1 MWLPVSMNF
10 KPRRIDAGGDTRVQR
25 VTRRVVYLVRHG
37 EAGGAE
43 PGAVLT
49 DAGRRQAALLAERLA
64 QIPFATIHH
73 SPWDRAAQT
82 AEIIA
87 GHHPG
92 VTLRAS
98 DLLRECVPSR
108 PPDERLT
115 AQQAAWFAD
124 WTPDILA
131 DSAAQ
136 AAEAVR
142 RFAGTGGDGEHE
154 LLVTHGNVVN
164 WFVSQ
169 ALDAPDWAWLRM
181 LDYNAALTVILYLPD
196 RVKLVAY
203 NDTGHLPP
211 DLRGTGYPREA
222 RV

>member
-1 MWLPVSMNF
+1 M
-10 KPRRIDAGGDTRVQR
+10 
-25 VTRRVVYLVRHG
+25 TRRVVYLVRHG

-64 QIPFATIHH
+64 QIPFAAIHH
-73 SPWDRAAQT
+73 SPWDRAAQS
-82 AEIIA
+82 
-87 GHHPG
+87 
-92 VTLRAS
+92 V
-98 DLLRECVPSR
+98 
-108 PPDERLT
+108 
-115 AQQAAWFAD
+115 
-124 WTPDILA
+124 
-131 DSAAQ
+131 
-136 AAEAVR
+136 
-142 RFAGTGGDGEHE
+142 
-154 LLVTHGNVVN
+154 LVTHANVVN

-211 DLRGTGYPREA
+211 DLRGTGYPQEA
-222 RV
+222 RI

>member
-1 MWLPVSMNF
+1 M
-10 KPRRIDAGGDTRVQR
+10 
-25 VTRRVVYLVRHG
+25 TRRVLYLVRHG

-43 PGAVLT
+43 PSAVLT
-49 DAGRRQAALLAERLA
+49 DTGRRQAALLGERLA
-64 QIPFATIHH
+64 GIPFAAIHH

-82 AEIIA
+82 ADIIA
-87 GHHPG
+87 AHHPG
-92 VTLRAS
+92 VPVCPS
-98 DLLRECVPSR
+98 DLLRECIPTR

-115 AQQAAWFAD
+115 AQQAAWFAE
-124 WTPDILA
+124 WPPDTLA

-142 RFAGTGGDGEHE
+142 RFAGSGGDGEHE

-164 WFVSQ
+164 WFVSR

-196 RVKLVAY
+196 RLKLVAY
-203 NDTGHLPP
+203 NDASHLPP
-211 DLRGTGYPREA
+211 ELRGTGYPQEA
-222 RV
+222 RI